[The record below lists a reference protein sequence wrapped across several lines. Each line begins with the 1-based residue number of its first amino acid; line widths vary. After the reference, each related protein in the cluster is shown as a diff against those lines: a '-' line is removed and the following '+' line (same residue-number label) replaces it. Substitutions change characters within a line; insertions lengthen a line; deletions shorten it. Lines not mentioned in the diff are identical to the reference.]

1 MLLSPFAIHYYSK
14 YLTIHDA
21 ITLENTS
28 KKFKSVVKYRF
39 ITISTLL
46 YKICNVSNVKF
57 TNRIFNNIYNI
68 LSKLYLIDYA
78 IFIGSTNKYLT
89 DTINRLSPNKYQM
102 LNLFSIN
109 LIHSKSSGDTTYY
122 SNSTNGSTYLIDSK
136 EILFK
141 DLIKYLNQVNKL
153 LSNPNI
159 LLELLK
165 YLSRYF
171 AEKYGIEC
179 QKETSSYSGT
189 YSNIIVPL
197 NTIFPPQYGVK
208 CNLLYKL

>member
-1 MLLSPFAIHYYSK
+1 
-14 YLTIHDA
+14 
-21 ITLENTS
+21 
-28 KKFKSVVKYRF
+28 
-39 ITISTLL
+39 
-46 YKICNVSNVKF
+46 
-57 TNRIFNNIYNI
+57 
-68 LSKLYLIDYA
+68 
-78 IFIGSTNKYLT
+78 
-89 DTINRLSPNKYQM
+89 M

-159 LLELLK
+159 LIK
-165 YLSRYF
+165 NYLANIYPEYF

-197 NTIFPPQYGVK
+197 NTIFPPQLWGKNIYN
-208 CNLLYKL
+208 NLLCYNYKLIDHYDMVNYPRNTFFEYIFKINFSSVNKLIIKNKLRLSFNKMK